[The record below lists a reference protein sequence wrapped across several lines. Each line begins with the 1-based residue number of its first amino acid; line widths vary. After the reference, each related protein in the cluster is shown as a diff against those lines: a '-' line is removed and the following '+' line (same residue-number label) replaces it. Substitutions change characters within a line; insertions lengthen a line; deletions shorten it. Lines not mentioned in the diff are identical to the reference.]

1 MTAREIDRKSW
12 SDGDLYALKKLAR
25 QGTPSIMIA
34 DRLERPHQAIK
45 EKARKLQLPLHHS
58 SDRFGL

>member
-1 MTAREIDRKSW
+1 MATHKSESQSW
-12 SDGDLYALKKLAR
+12 SAGDLYALKKLAR

-45 EKARKLQLPLHHS
+45 EKARKLRLPLHHS
-58 SDRFGL
+58 TERFGL